1 VGAFPPSG
9 GRKRWAG
16 INPQNPLDFAQ
27 SGFGFRPANTTL
39 NGQISPTSNPLEL
52 SRFNLDQSFQLGFK
66 LIIDIVSIP

>member
-27 SGFGFRPANTTL
+27 SGFGFRPANTTDKKAHQEVL
-39 NGQISPTSNPLEL
+39 VCFLHIFIEL
-52 SRFNLDQSFQLGFK
+52 L
-66 LIIDIVSIP
+66 